1 MRPVRRV
8 AFFGETG
15 IGNYG
20 NEASLVAGLRL
31 LDGTEARALAVAQLP
46 AVVEATLGLDA
57 VEIRHPSAPRRGIK
71 GLLGR
76 VADVVHLGRTVR
88 SVDAVVVPGTG
99 IFEGQG
105 QRPRGIPFSLFW
117 LAAWSRV
124 HRRPLLLLS
133 VGVDDQGSPGV
144 RWFFART
151 LSWSAFVTVRDEGS
165 ARAVA
170 GLGVRRE
177 TAVVPDLV
185 LRRGPVTADPALGT
199 AQTDPLVAV
208 GVMDW
213 GGTERDAD
221 RERYT
226 GRGVVLVR
234 ALLDTGAGVRVVTG
248 EDLDLRVARE
258 VVRRVREADPRAAVE
273 LSEARTVEDVA
284 HALGGCHALVAAR
297 YHNLVAAVSEG
308 VPVVATGYGPKQA
321 ALVAHYAPPGRGR
334 SRAHDRDTYDTAA
347 VVAQVREILADH
359 AAESAWVRDVAE
371 SDRAAVVAQEDRARD
386 LLGLRAARRVAS

>member
-1 MRPVRRV
+1 MRPARRV

-15 IGNYG
+15 VGNFG

-31 LDGTEARALAVAQLP
+31 LDGTGARALAVAQLP
-46 AVVEATLGLDA
+46 AVVEATHGVDA
-57 VEIRHPSAPRRGIK
+57 VDIRHPSAPRRGIK

-105 QRPRGIPFSLFW
+105 ARPRGIPFSLFW
-117 LAAWSRV
+117 LAAWSRLL
-124 HRRPLLLLS
+124 RRPLLLLS
-133 VGVDDQGSPGV
+133 VGVDAQGSPGV
-144 RWFFART
+144 RRLFART
-151 LSWSAFVTVRDEGS
+151 LAWSDVVTVRDEGS

-177 TAVVPDLV
+177 VTVVLDLV
-185 LRRGPVTADPALGT
+185 LRRDPVAAAPAPGT
-199 AQTDPLVAV
+199 AGTDPLVAV

-221 RERYT
+221 REAYT
-226 GRGVVLVR
+226 GRSVVLVR
-234 ALLDTGAGVRVVTG
+234 ALLDAGSGVRVVTG

-258 VVRRVREADPRAAVE
+258 VVRRVREADPGAAVE

-284 HALGGCHALVAAR
+284 RALGGCHALVGAR

-321 ALVAHYAPPGRGR
+321 ALLAHYAPPGRGQD
-334 SRAHDRDTYDTAA
+334 RAHDRDTYDAA
-347 VVAQVREILADH
+347 TVVAQVGEILADH
-359 AAESAWVRDVAE
+359 VAE
-371 SDRAAVVAQEDRARD
+371 AARVRAVAEADRAAVVAQEDRVRD
-386 LLGLRAARRVAS
+386 LLGLRTSRRVVS

>member
-1 MRPVRRV
+1 MRTVRRV

-31 LDGTEARALAVAQLP
+31 LDGTGARALAVAQLP
-46 AVVEATLGLDA
+46 AVVEATYGVDA
-57 VEIRHPSAPRRGIK
+57 VDIKHPSAPRRGVK

-105 QRPRGIPFSLFW
+105 QRPRGIPFSLCW
-117 LAAWSRV
+117 LAAWSRL

-133 VGVDDQGSPGV
+133 VGVDGQGSPGV
-144 RWFFART
+144 RWLLART
-151 LSWSAFVTVRDEGS
+151 LSWSDVVTVRDEES
-165 ARAVA
+165 ARGVA

-177 TAVVPDLV
+177 APVVPDLV
-185 LRRGPVTADPALGT
+185 LRREPVTAAPAPGT
-199 AQTDPLVAV
+199 ARTDPLVAV

-221 RERYT
+221 REVYT
-226 GRGVVLVR
+226 GRSVALVR
-234 ALLDTGAGVRVVTG
+234 ALLDTGARVRVVTG

-258 VVRRVREADPRAAVE
+258 VVRRVREADPGAVVE

-308 VPVVATGYGPKQA
+308 VPVVGTGYGPKQA
-321 ALVAHYAPPGRGR
+321 SLVAHYAPAGRGR
-334 SRAHDRDTYDTAA
+334 DRAHDRDTYDTAT

-359 AAESAWVRDVAE
+359 AAEAAHVREVAE
-371 SDRAAVVAQEDRARD
+371 SDRAAVVAQEDRMRD
-386 LLGLRAARRVAS
+386 LLGLRTARRVAS

>member
-1 MRPVRRV
+1 MRRVRRV

-15 IGNYG
+15 IGNHG
-20 NEASLVAGLRL
+20 NDASLAAGLAL
-31 LDGTEARALAVAQLP
+31 LDGTGVRPLAVAQLP
-46 AVVEATLGLDA
+46 AVVAAEHGVEA
-57 VEIRHPSAPRRGIK
+57 VEIRYPSGPRH
-71 GLLGR
+71 GLSSLAGR
-76 VADVVHLGRTVR
+76 VADVLHLGRTVR

-117 LAAWSRV
+117 LAAWARL

-133 VGVDDQGSPGV
+133 VGVDGQGSPGV

-151 LSWSAFVTVRDEGS
+151 LAWADVVTVRDDGS

-170 GLGVRRE
+170 ALGVRRAA
-177 TAVVPDLV
+177 AVVPDLV
-185 LRRGPVTADPALGT
+185 LRRDPVTAPPARGT
-199 AQTDPLVAV
+199 GETDPLVAV

-221 RERYT
+221 RERCT
-226 GRGVVLVR
+226 GRAVVLVR
-234 ALLDTGAGVRVVTG
+234 ALLGAGARVRVVTG
-248 EDLDLRVARE
+248 EELDLRVARE
-258 VVRRVREADPRAAVE
+258 VVRRVRAGDPGAAVE

-297 YHNLVAAVSEG
+297 YHNLVAAVGEG

-321 ALVAHYAPPGRGR
+321 SLVAHYAPPGRGAER
-334 SRAHDRDTYDTAA
+334 SHDRDTFDPAA
-347 VVAQVREILADH
+347 VVAQVRDILADH
-359 AAESAWVRDVAE
+359 DAESAHVRAVADA
-371 SDRAAVVAQEDRARD
+371 DRAAVRAQEDRVRQ
-386 LLGLRAARRVAS
+386 LLGIRAREPATP

>member
-1 MRPVRRV
+1 VRPARRV

-15 IGNYG
+15 IGNFG

-31 LDGTEARALAVAQLP
+31 LDGTGARALAVAQLP
-46 AVVEATLGLDA
+46 AVVEATHGVDA
-57 VEIRHPSAPRRGIK
+57 VDIRHPSAPRRGIK

-105 QRPRGIPFSLFW
+105 VRPRGIPFSLFW
-117 LAAWSRV
+117 LAAWSRLL
-124 HRRPLLLLS
+124 RRPLLLLS
-133 VGVDDQGSPGV
+133 VGVDAQGSPGV
-144 RWFFART
+144 RRLFART
-151 LSWSAFVTVRDEGS
+151 LAWSGVVTVRDEGS

-177 TAVVPDLV
+177 VTVVPDLV
-185 LRRGPVTADPALGT
+185 LRRDPVATPPAPGT
-199 AQTDPLVAV
+199 AGTDPLVAV

-221 RERYT
+221 REVYT
-226 GRGVVLVR
+226 GRSVVLVR
-234 ALLDTGAGVRVVTG
+234 ALLDAGSAVRVVTG

-258 VVRRVREADPRAAVE
+258 VVRRVREADPGAAVE

-284 HALGGCHALVAAR
+284 RELGGCHALVAAR

-308 VPVVATGYGPKQA
+308 VPVVATGYGPKQV
-321 ALVAHYAPPGRGR
+321 ALVAHYAPPGRGHD
-334 SRAHDRDTYDTAA
+334 RAHDRDTYDAA
-347 VVAQVREILADH
+347 TVVAQVREILADH
-359 AAESAWVRDVAE
+359 VAE
-371 SDRAAVVAQEDRARD
+371 AARVRAVAEADRAAVVAQEDRVRD
-386 LLGLRAARRVAS
+386 LLGLRVPRRVAS